1 MARLLADCREF
12 GRKCTASA
20 VDAAASAVYNGEEY
34 TKGVVFVSL
43 GSNLCR
49 ARRKSGLSQEAV
61 AEKLGVSRQTI
72 SKWETDETLPD
83 IRQSKRM
90 AALYKLSLDQLID
103 FDLDVQ
109 EVQEAIVRT
118 SDAVTDKIDWTK
130 AWGKKYPVLLS
141 YPETV
146 DPAPYAREL
155 ARLLDR
161 MKEEYG
167 YSELDAML
175 VLKDILAKVWQ
186 ARKRG

>member
-1 MARLLADCREF
+1 M
-12 GRKCTASA
+12 
-20 VDAAASAVYNGEEY
+20 
-34 TKGVVFVSL
+34 SL
-43 GSNLCR
+43 GSSLCR
-49 ARRKSGLSQEAV
+49 ARKKTGLSQEAV

-83 IRQSKRM
+83 IRQSKHL
-90 AALYKLSLDQLID
+90 AALYKLSLDALID

-109 EVQEAIVRT
+109 EVQEAIERT
-118 SDAVTDKIDWTK
+118 SDAVTEKIDWTR

-141 YPETV
+141 YQEEV
-146 DPAPYAREL
+146 DPAPYAQEL

-161 MKEEYG
+161 LKREQG

-186 ARKRG
+186 GRKKRG